1 MFEDKRF
8 NNNDELNKNR
18 FFMPED
24 NTGLND
30 GNQNL
35 NFQQQTTY
43 VPEPEPIPRKPRK
56 QVNYKPIIIFL
67 IVVLALGVVLG
78 TFFVVKEVM
87 SSPIK
92 VYTKA
97 IEEGYTL
104 LSDYLKEKDRKAL
117 NYDVNVDTL
126 ASSGTLKME
135 TNIPTISSL
144 NGININYKT
153 VIDVNNEQM
162 DLNLNIGELIDLKS
176 YVRDK
181 KLFVGENKIFDKWL
195 EVGDLNS
202 FNIES
207 LKTDVDS
214 NDILN
219 VVKVVKSYINS
230 NLNKDNIVKEKEV
243 IKVNGVD
250 VKVTSNVY
258 VIRKEILEKHIKE
271 IIKELQ
277 NDANAVESLGDLLHK
292 SKRDTESL
300 LKNLVK
306 NEELFENLEDLTFR
320 IYTKGLASSFVGLS
334 IDSGKYEIFSFG
346 MLKDIK
352 ELNFYNN
359 NFEVRDLINKQKHDI
374 TLASYEEKLA
384 SIGLEQKEDKTIVD
398 LDINLDGVQVKGNLN
413 YEEKRVGDKRKTE
426 VIVLDLVTNIA
437 GSQLNFK
444 VNVDN
449 MVQVGTKLDNVSI
462 DLSKNIKNLSDEEI
476 KTIQDN
482 MQKVMADTPLL
493 GIYEMVNNII
503 EQNRKDICAEA
514 FDCECENGTCECSY
528 LDGNEQVKTIIC
540 SE

>member
-8 NNNDELNKNR
+8 SNNDELNKNR

-43 VPEPEPIPRKPRK
+43 VPEPEPIARKPRK
-56 QVNYKPIIIFL
+56 QVNYKPIIISL
-67 IVVLALGVVLG
+67 IVVLVLGVILG

-104 LSDYLKEKDRKAL
+104 LNDYLKEKDRKAL

-126 ASSGTLKME
+126 SSIGTLKME
-135 TNIPTISSL
+135 SNIPTISSL
-144 NGININYKT
+144 NGINVSYKT
-153 VIDVNNEQM
+153 VIDVHNEQM

-176 YVRDK
+176 YLRDK
-181 KLFVGENKIFDKWL
+181 KIFVGEKNIFDKWL

-219 VVKVVKSYINS
+219 VVKVVKNYINS
-230 NLNKDNIVKEKEV
+230 NLNKDNVVKEKDV
-243 IKVNGVD
+243 IKVNEVD

-258 VIRKEILEKHIKE
+258 VIPKETLEKHIKE

-292 SKRDTESL
+292 SKRDTENM
-300 LKNLVK
+300 LKNLGK
-306 NEELFENLEDLTFR
+306 DEELFENLGDLTFR
-320 IYTKGLASSFVGLS
+320 IYTKGLANSFVGLS
-334 IDSGKYEIFSFG
+334 IDLGKYEVFSFG

-352 ELNFYNN
+352 ELNFYTNT
-359 NFEVRDLINKQKHDI
+359 FEVRDLINNQKHDI
-374 TLASYEEKLA
+374 TLISYEEKLA

-398 LDINLDGVQVKGNLN
+398 LDINLDGIQVKGNLN
-413 YEEKRVGDKRKTE
+413 YEVKRVGDKRKTE
-426 VIVLDLVTNIA
+426 VVDLDLVTNIA

-449 MVQVGTKLDNVSI
+449 MIQVGTKLDNVSI

-482 MQKVMADTPLL
+482 MQKVMADTPLF

-503 EQNRKDICAEA
+503 EQKRKDLCAEA

-528 LDGNEQVKTIIC
+528 LDGNEQVKNITC

>member
-162 DLNLNIGELIDLKS
+162 DFNLNIGELIDLKS

>member
-230 NLNKDNIVKEKEV
+230 NLNKDNVVKEKEV

-258 VIRKEILEKHIKE
+258 VIRKETLEKHIKE